1 MVKRCDGALAVRFL
15 GQAPHGLVT
24 GGAEKEIG
32 SASPTLSL
40 WCSGWPPRP
49 AWLHT
54 VKSASVQSDLVLLLF
69 LLLGGHDL
77 VSLMNSRPKTPRL
90 ARPYYKHL
98 VNEWKLN
105 KSGDG
110 AVTRDPGGKS
120 RPRERAGRAAP
131 PARRPSP
138 GWTRRDWRPIRPGDR
153 SPHQYTG
160 RSPRAIAAG
169 ARLRKSQP
177 ARVCANAGR
186 RRHRR
191 PETHQGWPPW
201 RSERRGGRWSAN
213 NR

>member
-1 MVKRCDGALAVRFL
+1 MRRRAGRSFSGASTSWPSHRGRAKGNRVGIADPIAIVLPMAATSSVVAYGQICKR
-15 GQAPHGLVT
+15 
-24 GGAEKEIG
+24 
-32 SASPTLSL
+32 
-40 WCSGWPPRP
+40 
-49 AWLHT
+49 
-54 VKSASVQSDLVLLLF
+54 QSDLVLLLF

-110 AVTRDPGGKS
+110 AVQ
-120 RPRERAGRAAP
+120 RERAGRAAP

-138 GWTRRDWRPIRPGDR
+138 GWTSRDWRPIRRGDR

-160 RSPRAIAAG
+160 RSPPAIAAG
-169 ARLRKSQP
+169 ARLTKSRP
-177 ARVCANAGR
+177 AWACANAGR
-186 RRHRR
+186 PHRHRR
-191 PETHQGWPPW
+191 PETHRGWPPW

-213 NR
+213 NRRGF